1 MAEPAEHDVRSG
13 PRPLALWT
21 GILGPPIVWYADLT
35 ISYPL
40 VHPACPT
47 GSMLWLHVVTAV
59 SLLLVAGSG
68 LTAWSCLRS
77 VPADAPTQGGWPV
90 DRSRFMAL
98 VGLASSALFALAVI
112 AQAIPRWILGPC
124 QF

>member
-1 MAEPAEHDVRSG
+1 MAGAAEHDVRPA

-40 VHPACPT
+40 VYHACQS
-47 GSMLWLHVVTAV
+47 GSMLWLHVVTALA
-59 SLLLVAGSG
+59 LLLVAGSG
-68 LTAWSCLRS
+68 LTAWSCLQA

-90 DRSRFMAL
+90 DRGRFMAL
-98 VGLASSALFALAVI
+98 VGLASTALFALAVV

-124 QF
+124 PS